1 VIGGRD
7 LEYLVPSSS
16 SWIII
21 SNIGKDKSIADDFD
35 FETRDCKQ

>member
-1 VIGGRD
+1 MIGWGD
-7 LEYLVPSSS
+7 CNIAFSSSS
-16 SWIII
+16 SWIAI